1 MKTLFQ
7 LCVYFFI
14 FAIST
19 AISQD
24 TSSAEKSV
32 HLTFRVL
39 GWQPKEALGI
49 KYSEPVPTTQA
60 QADVAALAEVHGWIY
75 AENDLQVSYEKGDRV
90 FWQLGKLS
98 EKEKFDTDFTLN
110 FQALREQFSD
120 ADRIIIDILNKNGFT
135 YHATFTPNTENWQN
149 QLPFHKDWTGISKY
163 RLRYVLEP
171 KHFADHISL
180 PRLKAN
186 AAFSVSW
193 FFSHT
198 PDPRFS
204 HLITRRHGLSFLTP
218 GYHP

>member
-75 AENDLQVSYEKGDRV
+75 AENDLQVSYEK
-90 FWQLGKLS
+90 
-98 EKEKFDTDFTLN
+98 
-110 FQALREQFSD
+110 A
-120 ADRIIIDILNKNGFT
+120 I
-135 YHATFTPNTENWQN
+135 
-149 QLPFHKDWTGISKY
+149 
-163 RLRYVLEP
+163 
-171 KHFADHISL
+171 
-180 PRLKAN
+180 
-186 AAFSVSW
+186 AFSGNSEN
-193 FFSHT
+193 SQ
-198 PDPRFS
+198 RKRS
-204 HLITRRHGLSFLTP
+204 LIQISR
-218 GYHP
+218 